1 MEVMNMKPR
10 YKYMAIDQYGDK
22 VLIEKHPRKELL
34 EHTGYSSAS
43 KMYIDDKDGNTFHTG
58 YVVGPQR
65 NNPSARVLF
74 AGWWLLPG
82 RVIMDG
88 STPSPAATSPRMR
101 LTN

>member
-58 YVVGPQR
+58 YVVGPQWFD
-65 NNPSARVLF
+65 VWGIEGETF
-74 AGWWLLPG
+74 
-82 RVIMDG
+82 IKQE
-88 STPSPAATSPRMR
+88 
-101 LTN
+101 